1 MLDTT
6 WRTFTMSMNVDGF
19 IRHNRFPHDYE
30 GVFERDDGTP
40 LSAAEARTFLAIE
53 KSKGHKVIPCSSSC
67 GNPCAH
73 ARDGCTGFDFSGGGC
88 PGRMRPQLKTCISCG
103 AQHEFHADN
112 TPVGGALP
120 CGH

>member
-6 WRTFTMSMNVDGF
+6 SRAITMCMNVDGF
-19 IRHNRFPHDYE
+19 IRNNRFPNGYE

-40 LSAAEARTFLAIE
+40 LSPAEARTFLAIE

-67 GNPCAH
+67 GNPCGH
-73 ARDGCTGFDFSGGGC
+73 ARDGCTGFDYSGGGC
-88 PGRMRPQLKTCISCG
+88 PGRLTYQVKTCLSCG
-103 AQHEFHADN
+103 AQHEFHADD